1 MTILKRFGV
10 SLPGDLLARFDNE
23 IDQRGYQNRS
33 EAFRDLIRDYLVK
46 RDLDKDEEV
55 VGVLNLVYDHHVP
68 NLSVKLN
75 DIQHDHYKNI
85 LSNVHIHLDHH
96 NCLEVIIIKGRYSE
110 IKQLSD
116 RIIGTRGVKHGDLSF
131 NSTGKNLS
139 GV

>member
-1 MTILKRFGV
+1 MTVLKRFGV

-23 IDQRGYQNRS
+23 INQRGYQNRS

-68 NLSVKLN
+68 NLSLKLN

>member
-10 SLPGDLLARFDNE
+10 SLPDDLLARFDNE
-23 IDQRGYQNRS
+23 IEQRGYQNRS

-46 RDLDKDEEV
+46 RDLDNDEEV

-85 LSNVHIHLDHH
+85 LSNVHIHLDHY

>member
-68 NLSVKLN
+68 NLSLKLN

>member
-23 IDQRGYQNRS
+23 IEQKGYQNRS

-46 RDLDKDEEV
+46 RDLDNDEEV

-75 DIQHDHYKNI
+75 DIQHDHYQNI

>member
-1 MTILKRFGV
+1 MTILKRFGI

-23 IDQRGYQNRS
+23 IEQKGYQNRS

-68 NLSVKLN
+68 NLSLKLN
-75 DIQHDHYKNI
+75 DIQHDHYHNI
-85 LSNVHIHLDHH
+85 LSNVHIHLDHY
-96 NCLEVIIIKGRYSE
+96 NCLEVIILKGKHSE
-110 IKQLSD
+110 IKHLSD
-116 RIIGTRGVKHGDLSF
+116 KMIGTRGVKHGDLSF
-131 NSTGKNLS
+131 TSTGKNLS

>member
-10 SLPGDLLARFDNE
+10 SLPDDLLARFDNE
-23 IDQRGYQNRS
+23 IEQKGYQNRS

-46 RDLDKDEEV
+46 RDLDNDEEV

>member
-1 MTILKRFGV
+1 MLKRFGV

-23 IDQRGYQNRS
+23 IEQRGYQNRS

-46 RDLDKDEEV
+46 RDLDNDEEV
-55 VGVLNLVYDHHVP
+55 VGVLNLVFDHHVP
-68 NLSVKLN
+68 NLSHKLN
-75 DIQHDHYKNI
+75 DIQHDHYHNI

-96 NCLEVIIIKGRYSE
+96 NCLEVIILKGRYSE

-116 RIIGTRGVKHGDLSF
+116 RIIGTRGVKHGTLSF

>member
-1 MTILKRFGV
+1 MLKRFGV

-23 IDQRGYQNRS
+23 IERKGYQNRS

-46 RDLDKDEEV
+46 RDLDNDEEV
-55 VGVLNLVYDHHVP
+55 VGVLNLVFDHHVP
-68 NLSVKLN
+68 NLSLKLN

-96 NCLEVIIIKGRYSE
+96 NCLEVIILKGRYSE
-110 IKQLSD
+110 IRRLSD